1 VSYCLVLSVCSE
13 RESERHCDSTQFIK
27 ICMYILKK
35 CSNFVFY
42 LLFGASYTPS
52 FAHSIHASPGKKL
65 FNATVEAINAGIAV
79 CAPGRCLTEIGAA
92 IEDVTDKHNFSSVRE
107 YCGHGIGSY
116 FHMPPLVQH
125 YRNKMKLT
133 LQPVSIHNLVFVCVC
148 AGICT
153 CIFVFIILER
163 VEEGGGGGIT
173 HSLLIVTLC
182 LLSRVWCS
190 RSNQ

>member
-1 VSYCLVLSVCSE
+1 MYLYTEKMFELCVLLIIWC
-13 RESERHCDSTQFIK
+13 FIH
-27 ICMYILKK
+27 
-35 CSNFVFY
+35 
-42 LLFGASYTPS
+42 PS

-133 LQPVSIHNLVFVCVC
+133 LQPVSIHNLVCVDFVCAC

-153 CIFVFIILER
+153 HAYLFLLCR
-163 VEEGGGGGIT
+163 SGWKGGGISPQVLPPTLFT
-173 HSLLIVTLC
+173 HSLLMI
-182 LLSRVWCS
+182 
-190 RSNQ
+190 